1 MVRSAVGCGN
11 RDGGLDGAA
20 AASQLRPVLNLSAV
34 FRSFG
39 RLPWVAVVGAIAPV
53 SAAPGIHP
61 VPRMIENGH
70 RVVAF
75 DRSAR
80 IDPAASGTDAP
91 ALALLRETANRA
103 PEGTSRLP
111 LRIGT
116 RCQPGIDPHLA
127 GVPAVS
133 GAYRL
138 KIAPDGIVIAGHDA
152 RGIYYGSRTFSTLA
166 SGGGG
171 LEETTITDWP
181 EVPFRGVVE
190 GFYGTPWSHERR
202 LSLIRFMG
210 GVKLNTYI
218 YGPKDDP
225 FHSSPH
231 WRKPYPDAEAA
242 RIRELAGTCRE
253 NHVDFVWAIHPGKDI
268 RWNDED
274 FGHVLAKFEAMHAL
288 GVRAFSVFF
297 DDISGEGT
305 KADQQARLLNF
316 LHEKFVRKKGDVLPL
331 VMCPTQYNR
340 AWSGGDYLDVLGRE
354 LDPSI
359 HVMWTGDRVVADLD
373 RPAMQWINARI
384 RRNAYV
390 WWNFPVSDYVRNHL
404 LLGPVYGNA
413 PDIGPL
419 YGGFVSNPM
428 ERSEASKVALFGVA
442 DYTWNPAAYNADLSW
457 RAGIRH
463 VVPDAAEAYLTFA
476 SHNSDLGP
484 NGHGYRRLE
493 SVSLKP
499 AADAFLTALREGQS
513 PDADALRTEF
523 ERIAA
528 APEQIRTRAKN
539 PLLLD
544 EIGPWLDAFEQLGRA
559 GIAGLDA
566 LAATRPDNPGQ
577 AWAALAK
584 CHSALERMDEI
595 DRTNNRNPYQPG
607 IRTGSL
613 VVTPLVRELADHA
626 GARLVAA
633 IGGRPPMRLRPVSSA
648 TATDGPDRMIDGR
661 EDTFAYCREI
671 QKAGD
676 WFGLDLGGIHEL
688 RRVRIVQGR
697 NNGDHDRIHDGV
709 LEGLG
714 GDGAWH
720 GIAQVKDTVADVVL
734 NPPAAFSK
742 VRVRVLKPGIPGG
755 KPDLWTAIREFEIN
769 PTDAAEA
776 RSTVPALQQLPVR
789 LGNGVFSVSPAFEV
803 HALPA
808 GGMFGLKLPGPLEV
822 KSVEVDLGVANP
834 DEHLVIEGK
843 AGDDDWRKLDASVK
857 GSQLLARP
865 AGAFNAIRVR
875 NHGTTPVEVTLKAFS
890 IATPP
895 AAADPSSHATDG
907 SLQTSAPLEDKPVE
921 IEASPG
927 TTRVALLFSGDTA
940 GVTITTHGNRGDN
953 EPMHLR
959 SGQALATVALP
970 PGTRSVSVRANTPCR
985 LHECIPLR

>member
-1 MVRSAVGCGN
+1 
-11 RDGGLDGAA
+11 
-20 AASQLRPVLNLSAV
+20 
-34 FRSFG
+34 
-39 RLPWVAVVGAIAPV
+39 
-53 SAAPGIHP
+53 
-61 VPRMIENGH
+61 MIENGH

-80 IDPAASGTDAP
+80 IDPAASDTDAP
-91 ALALLRETANRA
+91 ALALLKETANRA

-116 RCQPGIDPHLA
+116 RGQPGIDPHLA

-190 GFYGTPWSHERR
+190 GFYGTPWSHARR

-225 FHSSPH
+225 FHSSPD

-242 RIRELAGTCRE
+242 RIRELAAACRE

-274 FGHVLAKFEAMHAL
+274 FGRVLAKFEAMHAL

-305 KADQQARLLNF
+305 KADQQAKLLNF
-316 LHEKFVRKKGDVLPL
+316 LHERFVRPKGDVLPL

-340 AWSGGDYLDVLGRE
+340 AWSGGDYLDLLDRE

-384 RRNAYV
+384 RRNAYI

-493 SVSLKP
+493 SVSFKP
-499 AADAFLTALREGQS
+499 AADAFLTALREGK
-513 PDADALRTEF
+513 PADAAALRSEF
-523 ERIAA
+523 ERIAT
-528 APEQIRTRAKN
+528 APGKIRAHAHN
-539 PLLLD
+539 PLLLE
-544 EIGPWLDAFEQLGRA
+544 EINPWLDAFESLGRA
-559 GIAGLDA
+559 GIAGIEALDS
-566 LAATRPDNPGQ
+566 TRPARTGE
-577 AWAALAK
+577 AWAALSKA
-584 CHSALERMDEI
+584 HTALDRMEEI

-613 VVTPLVRELADHA
+613 VVTPLVRELVEHA
-626 GARLVAA
+626 GTRLVSVL
-633 IGGRPPMRLRPVSSA
+633 GGQPPLRLKPVSSTTVA
-648 TATDGPDRMIDGR
+648 EGLEQMVDGR
-661 EDTFAYCREI
+661 GDTFAYFREV
-671 QKAGD
+671 QKAGH
-676 WFGLDLGGIHEL
+676 WFGVDLGGLHEL
-688 RRVRIVQGR
+688 RQIRILHGR
-697 NNGDHDRIHDGV
+697 NEGDHDRIHDGV

-714 GDGAWH
+714 NGGEWRE
-720 GIAQVKDTVADVVL
+720 ISRVKDALTEVTLD
-734 NPPAAFSK
+734 PPATFS
-742 VRVRVLKPGIPGG
+742 RVRLRVIKPGVPGG

-769 PTDAAEA
+769 PANAAEL

-789 LGNGVFSVSPAFEV
+789 LANGVFTVSPAYEV
-803 HALPA
+803 HALPP
-808 GGMFGLKLPGPLEV
+808 GGMLGLKLPASLEV
-822 KSVEVDLGVANP
+822 KTIEADLGIGNP
-834 DEHLVIEGK
+834 LEHLVIEGK
-843 AGDDDWRKLDASVK
+843 EGVDDWQKLNANAD
-857 GSQLLARP
+857 GSRLLAKPDRH
-865 AGAFNAIRVR
+865 FNAIRFR
-875 NHGTTPVEVTLKAFS
+875 NHGTTPVEVTLKKFA
-890 IATPP
+890 ITTPPP
-895 AAADPSSHATDG
+895 AADPFAPATDG
-907 SLQTSAPLEDKPVE
+907 SLRTSAPLDVTPAELE
-921 IEASPG
+921 IHPL
-927 TTRVALLFSGDTA
+927 TTRVVLLLSGETA
-940 GVTITTHGNRGDN
+940 GVKITTGDSRGDLV
-953 EPMHLR
+953 PPTLR
-959 SGQALATVALP
+959 SGQALALIQLP
-970 PGTRSVSVRANTPCR
+970 PGTRSLAIQSTTPCR
-985 LHECIPLR
+985 LHECVEIR